1 MAEYLVT
8 GVGGFIGAAVAKAL
22 LDAGHRVV
30 GVDNLSTGYENNIPP
45 GTDFFKA
52 DCQDASLYDRLPDH
66 NYDAILHI
74 AGQSSGEISFDDPV
88 YDLRTNAES
97 TLHLLKYALAKNCRR
112 MIYASTMS
120 VYGMQ
125 PDHPVREDTL
135 PVPHS
140 FYGVGKLA
148 SEHYLRLYEQY
159 GVRSTCL
166 RLFNVY
172 GPGQNMANLRQ
183 GMVSIFMAM
192 MIADG
197 HIHVKGSPDRYR
209 DFVYID
215 DVVRAFLLCL
225 QNPASSGG
233 VFNIAGSGKVTV
245 GEIINKMISLHH
257 RPVTVKFEG
266 STSGD
271 IPGIHA
277 NGSHA
282 AKVLGYKPSASLD
295 AGLAKMY
302 AWAFEAMTGKAPNS
316 NPRSIPCSAPSS
328 APSSAPDA
336 AANPTC
342 PPKNC
347 KTR

>member
-1 MAEYLVT
+1 MADYLVT
-8 GVGGFIGAAVAKAL
+8 GVGGFIGAAVTARL
-22 LDAGHRVV
+22 IEAGHGVV
-30 GVDNLSTGYENNIPP
+30 GVDNLTTGYPENIPA
-45 GTDFFKA
+45 GTEFFKA
-52 DCQDASLYDRLPDH
+52 DCQDASLYQRLPQRK
-66 NYDAILHI
+66 YDAILHI

-97 TLHLLKYALAKNCRR
+97 TLHLLKFALKTGCTRLV
-112 MIYASTMS
+112 YASTMS

-125 PDHPVREDTL
+125 PDRPVQEDA
-135 PVPHS
+135 PCFPHS

-159 GVRSTCL
+159 GIASTAL

-197 HIHVKGSPDRYR
+197 RVQVKGSPDRYR

-215 DVVRAFLLCL
+215 DVVDAFLLCL
-225 QNPASSGG
+225 ENSEAARAG

-245 GEIINKMISLHH
+245 GELLAKMAALQTGRTGEEPEI
-257 RPVTVKFEG
+257 RFEG
-266 STSGD
+266 STAGD

-277 NGSHA
+277 DLGHA
-282 AKVLGYKPSASLD
+282 AKVLGYTPKVSLD
-295 AGLAKMY
+295 DGLARMY
-302 AWAFEAMTGKAPNS
+302 AWAVKAMGK
-316 NPRSIPCSAPSS
+316 
-328 APSSAPDA
+328 
-336 AANPTC
+336 
-342 PPKNC
+342 
-347 KTR
+347 